1 MPGVGV
7 FGAVGFGGT
16 EQGGEMVAVV
26 PVEGACFVATGGA
39 DVGGTV
45 AAARGGGE
53 GELAYGEHAA
63 ADSCYGQVH
72 HPVLIVE
79 DTQGG
84 GFLGEP
90 AGVGFTVAVLN
101 AHKHHHAAADRA
113 YCAAVYLDRGPCN
126 TLYHY
131 SHFFVTYFVSLV

>member
-1 MPGVGV
+1 MERGYRKVLAGGRRGGRSLFEAGVNDDGYGAVVSEAHGHVGAEDALFYHGLMPGGGV

-16 EQGGEMVAVV
+16 EQGGEVVAVV

-63 ADSCYGQVH
+63 ADSCYG
-72 HPVLIVE
+72 
-79 DTQGG
+79 
-84 GFLGEP
+84 
-90 AGVGFTVAVLN
+90 
-101 AHKHHHAAADRA
+101 
-113 YCAAVYLDRGPCN
+113 
-126 TLYHY
+126 
-131 SHFFVTYFVSLV
+131 